1 MHTKLSIPERL
12 KDLRVVDK
20 HLTLEQLAEQ
30 TGLSKSALS
39 KYESDDYKDISPFAI
54 ATLAEFY
61 GVSTDYLM
69 GLSENKNHPNTELQ
83 ALHLSD
89 DMVTLLSSGKI
100 NNRLLCE
107 IATHENF
114 QRLMT
119 DIEIFVDRI
128 ADMRIAQMNLVLEA
142 TRQEVIRSHAPGDND
157 LYVRTLELGQ
167 VQESDFFSHTIHD
180 DLDSIVQDIR
190 QAHVTDRTTA
200 DPQPTFTEVKEKFDR
215 AMQLGSN
222 EERVIHEFCDQ
233 MQIPFDKIEVQKH
246 LASEL
251 EVQFIVATHSPLIMA
266 SSEPIFDINID
277 KLFQIK
283 LSTETADAVL
293 CEEDYIKYG
302 PVNTWLTS
310 PIFNL
315 SQARATGAEEAIN
328 AAKNL
333 QLEDEPSDADVQ
345 AVHQQLVQCLAQN
358 DPFWPRWIYFAEQ
371 HGVIL

>member
-89 DMVTLLSSGKI
+89 DMV
-100 NNRLLCE
+100 
-107 IATHENF
+107 
-114 QRLMT
+114 
-119 DIEIFVDRI
+119 
-128 ADMRIAQMNLVLEA
+128 
-142 TRQEVIRSHAPGDND
+142 
-157 LYVRTLELGQ
+157 VRTLELGQ

-233 MQIPFDKIEVQKH
+233 MQIPFDKI
-246 LASEL
+246 ASED
-251 EVQFIVATHSPLIMA
+251 FSAFMRI
-266 SSEPIFDINID
+266 
-277 KLFQIK
+277 
-283 LSTETADAVL
+283 LS
-293 CEEDYIKYG
+293 
-302 PVNTWLTS
+302 
-310 PIFNL
+310 L
-315 SQARATGAEEAIN
+315 SKRI
-328 AAKNL
+328 
-333 QLEDEPSDADVQ
+333 
-345 AVHQQLVQCLAQN
+345 
-358 DPFWPRWIYFAEQ
+358 R
-371 HGVIL
+371 

>member
-167 VQESDFFSHTIHD
+167 VQVVTFSATRSMMIWTV
-180 DLDSIVQDIR
+180 SFRIFVR
-190 QAHVTDRTTA
+190 PMSPTA
-200 DPQPTFTEVKEKFDR
+200 
-215 AMQLGSN
+215 L
-222 EERVIHEFCDQ
+222 
-233 MQIPFDKIEVQKH
+233 
-246 LASEL
+246 
-251 EVQFIVATHSPLIMA
+251 PLIR
-266 SSEPIFDINID
+266 S
-277 KLFQIK
+277 Q
-283 LSTETADAVL
+283 LSRR
-293 CEEDYIKYG
+293 
-302 PVNTWLTS
+302 S
-310 PIFNL
+310 
-315 SQARATGAEEAIN
+315 R
-328 AAKNL
+328 KNL
-333 QLEDEPSDADVQ
+333 TVPCS
-345 AVHQQLVQCLAQN
+345 
-358 DPFWPRWIYFAEQ
+358 
-371 HGVIL
+371 

>member
-142 TRQEVIRSHAPGDND
+142 TRQEVIRSHAPGEND

-167 VQESDFFSHTIHD
+167 VQESDFSATRSMMIWTVSFRIFVRPMS
-180 DLDSIVQDIR
+180 
-190 QAHVTDRTTA
+190 
-200 DPQPTFTEVKEKFDR
+200 PTV
-215 AMQLGSN
+215 
-222 EERVIHEFCDQ
+222 
-233 MQIPFDKIEVQKH
+233 P
-246 LASEL
+246 
-251 EVQFIVATHSPLIMA
+251 PLIR
-266 SSEPIFDINID
+266 SR
-277 KLFQIK
+277 
-283 LSTETADAVL
+283 
-293 CEEDYIKYG
+293 
-302 PVNTWLTS
+302 
-310 PIFNL
+310 L
-315 SQARATGAEEAIN
+315 SQRSRKSLTV
-328 AAKNL
+328 
-333 QLEDEPSDADVQ
+333 PCSW
-345 AVHQQLVQCLAQN
+345 AVMRN
-358 DPFWPRWIYFAEQ
+358 
-371 HGVIL
+371 G

>member
-69 GLSENKNHPNTELQ
+69 GLSENKNHPNAELQ

-114 QRLMT
+114 
-119 DIEIFVDRI
+119 

-142 TRQEVIRSHAPGDND
+142 TRQEVIRSHAPGEND

-233 MQIPFDKIEVQKH
+233 MQIPFDKI
-246 LASEL
+246 ASEDFSAFMRIL
-251 EVQFIVATHSPLIMA
+251 SL
-266 SSEPIFDINID
+266 S
-277 KLFQIK
+277 KLLK
-283 LSTETADAVL
+283 NPNNMRGKSR
-293 CEEDYIKYG
+293 
-302 PVNTWLTS
+302 P
-310 PIFNL
+310 
-315 SQARATGAEEAIN
+315 QA
-328 AAKNL
+328 
-333 QLEDEPSDADVQ
+333 
-345 AVHQQLVQCLAQN
+345 
-358 DPFWPRWIYFAEQ
+358 Y
-371 HGVIL
+371 HGTKKKKRK

>member
-1 MHTKLSIPERL
+1 MKCNVSIPERM
-12 KDLRVVDK
+12 KDLRVER
-20 HLTLEQLAEQ
+20 HLSLEELEAAV
-30 TGLSKSALS
+30 GISKSALGS
-39 KYESDDYKDISPFAI
+39 YESTEGCKEINHGSI
-54 ATLAEFY
+54 LKLADFY
-61 GVSTDYLM
+61 QVSTDYL
-69 GLSENKNHPNTELQ
+69 LCRTDNRNPENIELTEL
-83 ALHLSD
+83 HIND
-89 DMVTLLSSGKI
+89 EVVELLKSERF

-142 TRQEVIRSHAPGDND
+142 TRQEVIRSHAPGEND

-233 MQIPFDKIEVQKH
+233 MQIPFDKIT
-246 LASEL
+246 SEDFSAFMRIL
-251 EVQFIVATHSPLIMA
+251 
-266 SSEPIFDINID
+266 
-277 KLFQIK
+277 
-283 LSTETADAVL
+283 
-293 CEEDYIKYG
+293 
-302 PVNTWLTS
+302 
-310 PIFNL
+310 NL
-315 SQARATGAEEAIN
+315 SRLLKNPNNMRGKARP
-328 AAKNL
+328 K
-333 QLEDEPSDADVQ
+333 PSYGTKKKK
-345 AVHQQLVQCLAQN
+345 
-358 DPFWPRWIYFAEQ
+358 RK
-371 HGVIL
+371 

>member
-1 MHTKLSIPERL
+1 MHTKLSISERL

-30 TGLSKSALS
+30 TGLSKSALG

-54 ATLAEFY
+54 ATLAKFY

-89 DMVTLLSSGKI
+89 KMVALLSSGKI

-119 DIEIFVDRI
+119 DIEIYVDRI

-142 TRQEVIRSHAPGDND
+142 TRQEVLRSHAPGEND

-190 QAHVTDRTTA
+190 QAHLPDRTTA
-200 DPQPTFTEVKEKFDR
+200 DPQPSLTDVKEQFDR

-222 EERVIHEFCDQ
+222 EERVIHEFCDR
-233 MQIPFDKIEVQKH
+233 MQIPFDKI
-246 LASEL
+246 ASEDFSAFMRIL
-251 EVQFIVATHSPLIMA
+251 SL
-266 SSEPIFDINID
+266 S
-277 KLFQIK
+277 KLMK
-283 LSTETADAVL
+283 NPNNMRG
-293 CEEDYIKYG
+293 K
-302 PVNTWLTS
+302 
-310 PIFNL
+310 
-315 SQARATGAEEAIN
+315 ARP
-328 AAKNL
+328 
-333 QLEDEPSDADVQ
+333 QLPYD
-345 AVHQQLVQCLAQN
+345 
-358 DPFWPRWIYFAEQ
+358 
-371 HGVIL
+371 GVKKKKRG

>member
-69 GLSENKNHPNTELQ
+69 GLSENKNHPNAELQ

-100 NNRLLCE
+100 NNRLLLCE

-142 TRQEVIRSHAPGDND
+142 TRQEVIRSHAPGEND

-167 VQESDFFSHTIHD
+167 VRESDFFSHTIHD

-233 MQIPFDKIEVQKH
+233 MQIPFDKI
-246 LASEL
+246 ASEDFSAFMRIL
-251 EVQFIVATHSPLIMA
+251 SL
-266 SSEPIFDINID
+266 S
-277 KLFQIK
+277 KLLK
-283 LSTETADAVL
+283 NPNNMRGKAR
-293 CEEDYIKYG
+293 
-302 PVNTWLTS
+302 P
-310 PIFNL
+310 
-315 SQARATGAEEAIN
+315 QA
-328 AAKNL
+328 
-333 QLEDEPSDADVQ
+333 
-345 AVHQQLVQCLAQN
+345 
-358 DPFWPRWIYFAEQ
+358 Y
-371 HGVIL
+371 HGTKKKKRK